1 MKYVELEKAI
11 NEIAKI
17 TPVVGIVPFIPME
30 SVMIVLGKLAVTDIC
45 EDAKSEWIKIV
56 KEILKRADTVWWEE
70 DTYEEGFLRGLL
82 LAVEIIN
89 NHFDIMDT

>member
-30 SVMIVLGKLAVTDIC
+30 SVIIVLDKLAVTDIC
-45 EDAKSEWIKIV
+45 KDAKSEWTKIIK
-56 KEILKRADTVWWEE
+56 KILKRADTIWWKE

-82 LAVEIIN
+82 SAVEIIN
-89 NHFDIMDT
+89 DHFDIMDT